1 MEQLQERL
9 IQLEQSI
16 SQANNAQEAY
26 QLLMEKIAVEDRLAR
41 IDN

>member
-1 MEQLQERL
+1 MEQLQQRL
-9 IQLEQSI
+9 IELEQSI
-16 SQANNAQEAY
+16 AQANSAQEAY